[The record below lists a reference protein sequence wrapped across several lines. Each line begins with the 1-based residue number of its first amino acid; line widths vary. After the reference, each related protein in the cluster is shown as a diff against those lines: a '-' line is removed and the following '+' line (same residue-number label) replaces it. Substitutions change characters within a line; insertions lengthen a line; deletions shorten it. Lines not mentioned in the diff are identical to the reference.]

1 MISRT
6 PSDLEA
12 QTSAANHLAR
22 ARLTGAVVKTW
33 PQSVR
38 PKDEAAAYAT
48 QELVHEALTASGSGT
63 RIGHKIG
70 CTTQVMQAMLGIP
83 NPCAGGVLSSKVY
96 HGRADLRHADYRR
109 PGVECEIA
117 VSIADDL
124 NLTDKPFSVSS
135 IANHVGA
142 IMAAIEIVD
151 DRYEDY
157 RQIGTPTLI
166 ADDFFHAGCVLGHPR
181 TDWRKLDLMMIA
193 GRTMI
198 NDVVLGQGVGAD
210 VMGHPF
216 EAVAWLANNLA
227 QRGRNLCRGEFVLT
241 GSVVETRWV
250 NFGDRIVI
258 TIDGLGEVYASFN

>member
-6 PSDLEA
+6 PALEA
-12 QTSAANHLAR
+12 QEYAGNYLAR
-22 ARLTGAVVKTW
+22 ARLTGAVVETW
-33 PQSVR
+33 PESAR
-38 PKDEAAAYAT
+38 PKDEAAAYAI
-48 QELVHEALTASGSGT
+48 QNLVHKKLIASGSGA
-63 RIGHKIG
+63 RIGYKIG

-83 NPCAGGVLSSKVY
+83 NPCAGGILSSNVY
-96 HGRADLRHADYRR
+96 HERADLRHADYRR

-124 NLTDKPFSVSS
+124 NLTGQPFSVSS
-135 IANHVGA
+135 VANHVGA

-166 ADDFFHAGCVLGHPR
+166 ADDFFHAGCVLGHPC
-181 TDWRKLDLMMIA
+181 TDWRGLNLKTIA

-216 EAVAWLANNLA
+216 EAVVWLANNLA
-227 QRGRNLCRGEFVLT
+227 QRGRNLCSGEFVLT

-250 NFGDRIVI
+250 NSGDRVVI
-258 TIDGLGEVYASFN
+258 AIDGLGEVFASFH

>member
-1 MISRT
+1 MISGT
-6 PSDLEA
+6 SSELEA
-12 QTSAANHLAR
+12 RAIAANHLAR
-22 ARLTGAVVKTW
+22 ARLTGALVETW
-33 PQSVR
+33 PESAR

-48 QELVHEALTASGSGT
+48 QELVHNALTTSGSGK
-63 RIGHKIG
+63 RIGYKIG

-83 NPCAGGVLSSKVY
+83 NPCVGGVFSSKVY
-96 HGRADLRHADYRR
+96 HGQADLRHADYRR

-117 VSIADDL
+117 VSISDDL
-124 NLTDKPFSVSS
+124 NLTDPPFSVSS
-135 IANHVGA
+135 ITNHVGA

-166 ADDFFHAGCVLGHPR
+166 ADDFFHAGCVLGHPC
-181 TDWRKLDLMMIA
+181 TDWRELNLRTIA
-193 GRTMI
+193 GRTVI

-216 EAVAWLANNLA
+216 AAVAWLANNLA
-227 QRGRNLCRGEFVLT
+227 QRGKKLCGGEFVLT

-250 NFGDRIVI
+250 NSGDRVAIA
-258 TIDGLGEVYASFN
+258 IDGLGEVYALFH